1 MLGLARKRFFG
12 LSFGERPEP
21 AVRLAV
27 LAVLAVLGVLGVL
40 GVLATYT
47 ELTAIE

>member
-40 GVLATYT
+40 ATYT

>member
-27 LAVLAVLGVLGVL
+27 LAVLGVL